1 LGTDLFGHG
10 VECDAVGT
18 GDVLARGI
26 VRPWREDEKAIVGY
40 GIEEERGG
48 FIVVLKAIFSEV
60 DDRAF
65 LLEEGTEDI
74 FLP

>member
-1 LGTDLFGHG
+1 MGTDLFGHG
-10 VECDAVGT
+10 VEGDTVGT
-18 GDVLARGI
+18 GDTALLGI
-26 VRPWREDEKAIVGY
+26 VLPRREDEKAIVGY
-40 GIEEERGG
+40 GIKEERGG

-65 LLEEGTEDI
+65 LLKEGTEDI

>member
-1 LGTDLFGHG
+1 MGTDLFGHG
-10 VECDAVGT
+10 VEGDAVGT

-26 VRPWREDEKAIVGY
+26 VLPWGKDEKAIFCYSVK
-40 GIEEERGG
+40 EERGG

-65 LLEEGTEDI
+65 LLKEGTEDI

>member
-1 LGTDLFGHG
+1 MGTDFFGHG
-10 VECDAVGT
+10 VEGDAVGT
-18 GDVLARGI
+18 GDVLARWVIGP
-26 VRPWREDEKAIVGY
+26 RREDEKAIVGY
-40 GIEEERGG
+40 GIEEESGG

-65 LLEEGTEDI
+65 FLKEGTEDI